1 MVGAR
6 RRDRRGVKAMAK
18 KPERWIT
25 LGSTDWL
32 AAQEWLP
39 PLLVE
44 RAKQRVAAAAY
55 IACRNT
61 HPERKRPWQD
71 GYTGEPP
78 SAEGQALA
86 KKAFRIGTSTDET
99 RLKDAIAEI
108 VEKYPTGDDPTSD
121 RHQAHSFIRETEIAE
136 LFQKRWDAKA
146 LAFGRKTLD
155 ERRDGG
161 IAGGGKAK
169 RATKEA
175 WQKNATLIY
184 FELRAKFPS
193 LSASAFAWKIVSDPR
208 VRVPGKGRVE
218 RWVSAMDKKSRSLTI
233 A

>member
-1 MVGAR
+1 
-6 RRDRRGVKAMAK
+6 MAEK
-18 KPERWIT
+18 SERWIA
-25 LGSTDWL
+25 LGSADWL
-32 AAQEWLP
+32 AAQDWLP
-39 PLLVE
+39 PLLAE
-44 RAKQRVAAAAY
+44 RAEQRAAAAAY
-55 IACRNT
+55 TACKNT
-61 HPERKRPWQD
+61 HPERKRPWED
-71 GYTGEPP
+71 GYTDEPR
-78 SAEGQALA
+78 SAEEQTLA
-86 KKAFRIGTSTDET
+86 KKAFRIRTSTDET
-99 RLKDAIAEI
+99 RLKGAVAEI

-121 RHQAHSFIRETEIAE
+121 RYQAHSFIRETEIVA

-146 LAFGRKTLD
+146 LAFGRKTLN

-175 WQKNATLIY
+175 WQKNATPIY

-193 LSASAFAWKIVSDPR
+193 LSASGLAWKVVSDPR

-218 RWVSAMDKKSRSLTI
+218 RWVSAMDKKSGPPTI